1 MRVLV
6 EGVRLEGVREEAA
19 RRIARK
25 IRRLLE
31 EAAVRTPPTVSSRQ
45 LIEEA
50 LSLAQTLELLLEE
63 ARESG
68 G

>member
-1 MRVLV
+1 M
-6 EGVRLEGVREEAA
+6 
-19 RRIARK
+19 RIARK

-31 EAAVRTPPTVSSRQ
+31 EAVVRTPPTVSSRQ

-50 LSLAQTLELLLEE
+50 LNLAQSLEQLLEE